1 MAAPK
6 KKGLGRGLEALFEEI
21 SVEIPEEKETVK
33 NAPQIIIYVN
43 NFFGDVKDSQIQEG
57 TKQSSQIMK

>member
-21 SVEIPEEKETVK
+21 SVEIPEEKRNCK
-33 NAPQIIIYVN
+33 
-43 NFFGDVKDSQIQEG
+43 EG
-57 TKQSSQIMK
+57 